1 MEVETTGCALREPL
15 PDTDTEMHSMQ
26 ETMSNL
32 EDLLSIEI
40 QGRDC
45 SDEEKEQ
52 MLEKL
57 QFFCSTKTNII
68 LVGAT
73 GSGKSSTINALFSCG
88 EQSVRHQSSNLK
100 EVAKVGITPAPET
113 SKIEKYTIGNLTLW
127 DTPGL
132 GDSAEQDEQSKEAI
146 QELLEEMDEDGNRLI
161 DLVLVVLD
169 ASSKDL
175 GTTYNVLNNIIIPNM
190 DDTDRILVALNQS
203 DIAMKHG
210 RHWDYKNNCPD
221 ETLQEYLEE
230 KVQSIQARINE
241 DSGVDVTPIY
251 YCAGCKDAEDVV
263 VYPYNMAKLLYYI
276 VSAVPAAK
284 RVPIFEGLNDSQ
296 EVFRRNDGGMNYG
309 KQVAESF
316 FDTLSDMMSD
326 GLETGS
332 MIGGEVLGIPGK
344 IVGGAVGGIAGA
356 IGGCVAGI
364 YNFFERLLTD

>member
-1 MEVETTGCALREPL
+1 MEVETTSGTMQEPL
-15 PDTDTEMHSMQ
+15 LETDAEMQSMQ

-32 EDLLSIEI
+32 EELLSTEI
-40 QGRDC
+40 QGREC

-57 QFFCSTKTNII
+57 QHFCATKTNIV

-88 EQSVRHQSSNLK
+88 EQGAGCQLIDFK
-100 EVAKVGITPAPET
+100 EVAKVGITPDPET
-113 SKIEKYTIGNLTLW
+113 SEIEKYTIGNLTLW

-132 GDSAEQDEQSKEAI
+132 GDSAEQDERSKKAI
-146 QELLEEMDEDGNRLI
+146 QELLEQVDEDDNRLI
-161 DLVLVVLD
+161 DLVLIVMD

-175 GTTYNVLNNIIIPNM
+175 GTTYSVLNNIIIPNM
-190 DDTDRILVALNQS
+190 DDTDRILVALNQA

-210 RHWDYKNNCPD
+210 RHWDYTNNRPD
-221 ETLQEYLEE
+221 KTLQEYLEG
-230 KVQSIQARINE
+230 KVQSIQARIKE
-241 DSGVDVTPIY
+241 DSGVDVAPIY
-251 YCAGCKDAEDVV
+251 YCAGCKDEDDVV

-284 RVPIFEGLNDSQ
+284 RVPILEGLNDSQ
-296 EVFRRNDGGMNYG
+296 DVFRCNDGKMNYG

-344 IVGGAVGGIAGA
+344 IIGGAVGGIAGA